1 MRTIDLNSDMG
12 EYESQDFLDREAR
25 VMPLITSVNI
35 ACGVHAGN
43 HELMRRTARLAAQH
57 GAAIGAHPGFPHAGD
72 FGRHERQASPQEV
85 ESLVSAQLKTL
96 ADVLASD
103 QLTLSHVKL
112 HGALYNLAARD
123 RVIADAVTQAVTSFD
138 QQLLLFAPAGS
149 VLVEHGRTA
158 GLPVAQEAFAD
169 RAYRSDGTL
178 VPRSESGA
186 LLETEHQIR
195 RQLYD
200 ILNGFVTSVDG
211 IQVPLQVDSLC
222 VHLDTPHAAEFV
234 YLIRDR
240 IRSTGI
246 SIVKPHATL

>member
-12 EYESQDFLDREAR
+12 EYESQDFLDLEAR
-25 VMPLITSVNI
+25 LMPLITSVNI
-35 ACGVHAGN
+35 ACGAHAG
-43 HELMRRTARLAAQH
+43 HPDLMHRTARLAAQH
-57 GAAIGAHPGFPHAGD
+57 GVAIGAHPGFPHDGD

-96 ADVLASD
+96 TEVLASD
-103 QLTLSHVKL
+103 HLTLAHVKL
-112 HGALYNLAARD
+112 HGALYNLAAKD
-123 RVIADAVTQAVTSFD
+123 RAIADAVSRAVASFD
-138 QQLLLFAPAGS
+138 HNLLLFALAGS
-149 VLVEHGRTA
+149 VLVESGKAA
-158 GLPVAQEAFAD
+158 GLTIVQEAFAD
-169 RAYRSDGTL
+169 RAYCTDGTL
-178 VPRSESGA
+178 VPRSVPGA
-186 LLETEHQIR
+186 LLETEQQIR
-195 RQLYD
+195 RQLHD

-211 IQVPLQVDSLC
+211 LQVPLQVDSLC